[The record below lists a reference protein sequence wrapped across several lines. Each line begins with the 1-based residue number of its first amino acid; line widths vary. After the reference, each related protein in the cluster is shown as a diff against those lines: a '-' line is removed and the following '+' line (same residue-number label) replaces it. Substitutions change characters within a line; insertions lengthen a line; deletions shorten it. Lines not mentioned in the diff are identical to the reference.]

1 MTGIIEILKS
11 DSAVYL
17 FRILIAC
24 LCGFIVGIERS
35 KRQKDAG
42 IRTHIIVALGSA
54 LMMIISKYG
63 FMDIGEMIP
72 GMRSTDGSRIASQ
85 IVSGVGF
92 LGAGMIFINH
102 KQSIK
107 GLTTAAGIWTTAG
120 IGMAVGAGMYFIGV
134 STAVLMLFLQLLLHT
149 VFHNID
155 NAELTEVSLS
165 FGDSFQNMKDFL
177 DMLKSENIDFSDLRV
192 EKDVDSNLT
201 VKLTVKMQNVSHDR
215 LLNVICN
222 DERVKAFSV

>member
-1 MTGIIEILKS
+1 MSVITDFLKS
-11 DSAVYL
+11 DSIVFL
-17 FRILIAC
+17 LRIFIAC
-24 LCGFIVGIERS
+24 LCGFIVGVERS

-63 FMDIGEMIP
+63 FSDVGENI
-72 GMRSTDGSRIASQ
+72 GMRAVDGSRMAAQ

-120 IGMAVGAGMYFIGV
+120 IGMAVGAGMYFLGIA
-134 STAVLMLFLQLLLHT
+134 SAVLMLLLQLLLHV

-155 NAELTEVSLS
+155 NAEITEVFVSFEDDIEDVHNFLS
-165 FGDSFQNMKDFL
+165 VVS
-177 DMLKSENIDFSDLRV
+177 SENIDYTNVRISKETDG
-192 EKDVDSNLT
+192 NL
-201 VKLTVKMQNVSHDR
+201 KLTFFARTQNGNYDK
-215 LLNVICN
+215 LLKLVNENNKV
-222 DERVKAFSV
+222 RTFSV

>member
-1 MTGIIEILKS
+1 MSFITEFLKS
-11 DSAVYL
+11 DNIVFL
-17 FRILIAC
+17 GRILIAC
-24 LCGFIVGIERS
+24 LCGFIVGVERS

-63 FMDIGEMIP
+63 FMDVGENV
-72 GMRSTDGSRIASQ
+72 GMRAVDGSRLAAQ

-120 IGMAVGAGMYFIGV
+120 IGMAVGAGMYFVGIA
-134 STAVLMLFLQLLLHT
+134 SAVLMLLLQLLLHV

-155 NAELTEVSLS
+155 NAEITEVEVS
-165 FGDSFQNMKDFL
+165 FGENIEDIHVFL
-177 DMLKSENIDFSDLRV
+177 DMLAGENIDY
-192 EKDVDSNLT
+192 SNIRITKEADRNLKLNFFART
-201 VKLTVKMQNVSHDR
+201 QNGNYNKLLKLVNENDKVKT
-215 LLNVICN
+215 
-222 DERVKAFSV
+222 FSV